1 MESVPIVLWPVSC
14 LLYGSRR
21 LLLSWRRSRALG
33 WFASPEIGRISASRL
48 GESRASTTPGTPSY
62 GSPQR
67 GLSNLSCR
75 QRMRS

>member
-33 WFASPEIGRISASRL
+33 WVASLEITPISASRL
-48 GESRASTTPGTPSY
+48 GELRASTTPGTP
-62 GSPQR
+62 
-67 GLSNLSCR
+67 R
-75 QRMRS
+75 QATEARSVG